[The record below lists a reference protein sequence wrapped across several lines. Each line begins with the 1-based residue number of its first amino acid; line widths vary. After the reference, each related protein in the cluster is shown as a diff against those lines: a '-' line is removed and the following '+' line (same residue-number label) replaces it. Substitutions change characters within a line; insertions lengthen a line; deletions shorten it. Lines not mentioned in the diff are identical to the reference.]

1 MKRFTGPAPA
11 RRDINITSLID
22 VIFMLVVFFMIG
34 SRFEKPVLGITLPTA
49 SSGEYTGERPVI
61 VSLDAEG
68 RIYVEGEAVA
78 AGDLEGVLVR
88 LRGGNGEFRA
98 ALECDGAVPF
108 QKVTGVIDILKS
120 AGVYH
125 VAIRHNLPR

>member
-1 MKRFTGPAPA
+1 MKQFRSPARE

-34 SRFEKPVLGITLPTA
+34 SRFEKPVLGITLPAA
-49 SSGEYTGERPVI
+49 SSGEYMGKQPVI
-61 VSLDAEG
+61 VSLDAGG
-68 RIYVEGEAVA
+68 RIYVDGEETG
-78 AGDLEGVLVR
+78 AGGLHGALVR

-108 QKVTGVIDILKS
+108 QRVTEVIDILKS
-120 AGVYH
+120 AGVYN
-125 VAIRHNLPR
+125 VAIRHDLPR